1 MEKLIVP
8 VSVVLSLMALSAIA
22 AWYVVPASDKHPRE
36 AALVPL
42 ILPHTFRHVG
52 LWFLI
57 PGVTAPSIDPGF
69 TGPAAWGDFTSAG
82 LAWLAVIALR
92 SQWSASSVFVWV
104 FSIVGIL
111 DLLDAMFQGN
121 LRLGSPGE
129 LGATFL
135 IPTLVVPLL
144 LVSHALVVRRML
156 KG

>member
-8 VSVVLSLMALSAIA
+8 VSVILSLIALSAIA
-22 AWYVVPASDKHPRE
+22 AWYIVPASDKHPRE
-36 AALVPL
+36 TALVPL
-42 ILPHTFRHVG
+42 LLPHTFRHVG

-69 TGPAAWGDFTSAG
+69 TGPAAWGDLASAG
-82 LAWLAVIALR
+82 LSWLAIIALR
-92 SQWSASSVFVWV
+92 SQWSVWSLFVWV

-135 IPTLVVPLL
+135 IPTLIVPLL
-144 LVSHALVVRRML
+144 LASHALVVRRML
-156 KG
+156 RG

>member
-8 VSVVLSLMALSAIA
+8 VSVVLSLIAFTAIA
-22 AWYVVPASDKHPRE
+22 AWYIVPASDRHPRA

-42 ILPHTFRHVG
+42 MLPHTFRHVG

-69 TGPAAWGDFTSAG
+69 TGPAAWGDFGSAG
-82 LAWLAVIALR
+82 LAWLAIIALKR
-92 SQWSASSVFVWV
+92 RWSAWPALVWV
-104 FSIVGIL
+104 FSVVGIL
-111 DLLDAMFQGN
+111 DLLDAMLQGN
-121 LRLGSPGE
+121 LRLASPGQ

-135 IPTLVVPLL
+135 IPTLIVPLL

-156 KG
+156 RG